1 MPPKPRS
8 WPKVAHIALTLTG
21 DVREFVHKER
31 KAHGETAQ
39 AWVLALL
46 RREMLRKKVLGK

>member
-39 AWVLALL
+39 AWVLALI